1 MKKGTRPFLA
11 KPGPKKGRVPF
22 FIPFFTART
31 KLAIALAVVY
41 LVWGS
46 SYLAT
51 KIMVTDEPP
60 LVAAG
65 LRFTAAG
72 ILLMA
77 FAWWRSGP
85 PVLTRIE
92 LRHVLAMAFLSVL
105 FSNGCHVIAMQYV
118 QSNTAALLNAT
129 PSLWIAWLGTFGHR
143 RSHLSGAARL
153 GLLVGLAGVMLVLAP
168 KGGFHLAGFGW
179 QLLILLGCLGWSL
192 GTIYY
197 RNAGAANPPL
207 MFAALQMLA
216 GGLGLLAA
224 ALVAGES
231 FAFHWTPRGLSA
243 FLWLTLMSSCL
254 AYSAYAWLTVH
265 TTPVVVGS
273 YGYVCPAVA
282 ALIGWLLLDETLS
295 WLPIT
300 GMVVILLGIA
310 LVTGYLR
317 PMPRNPVRAAGR

>member
-1 MKKGTRPFLA
+1 MSDTPSPR
-11 KPGPKKGRVPF
+11 
-22 FIPFFTART
+22 I
-31 KLAIALAVVY
+31 KLAIALGIVY

-65 LRFTAAG
+65 LRFSTAG
-72 ILLMA
+72 LLLLV
-77 FAWWRSGP
+77 FAWWRGGP

-92 LRHVLAMAFLSVL
+92 ARHVAAMGFLSVL
-105 FSNGCHVIAMQYV
+105 FSNACHVIAMQHV

-129 PSLWIAWLGTFGHR
+129 PSLWIAWLGTFGRR
-143 RSHLSGAARL
+143 RSHLPGAARI

-168 KGGFHLAGFGW
+168 KGGFHLAGLGW

-197 RNAGAANPPL
+197 RNAGAANPPI

-216 GGLGLLAA
+216 GGFGLLAA
-224 ALVAGES
+224 ASVAGES
-231 FAFHWTPRGLSA
+231 FDIHWTTRGFLA
-243 FLWLTLMSSCL
+243 FAWLTLMSSCV

-265 TTPVVVGS
+265 TTPVVTGS
-273 YGYVCPAVA
+273 YGYVNPAVA
-282 ALIGWLLLDETLS
+282 AVLGWLLLDETLS
-295 WLPIT
+295 WMQIT
-300 GMVVILLGIA
+300 GMLVILLGIA

-317 PMPRNPVRAAGR
+317 PLPRSIARNT